1 MTAEGDPDGTDR
13 PDIERT
19 GSRIVYENRWMRVRE
34 DAIRRRDGSAS
45 IYGVI
50 ERADFVVIAP
60 VEPDGA
66 VHLVQQYRY
75 PIGRRSWEFPQGA
88 WGEPGADPALAA
100 RAELR
105 EETGLEAGTLLH
117 AGRLQH
123 VPGML
128 DQRCDVF
135 LARDLTPGAAARE
148 ADEQDMVARRV
159 PRAEFEAM
167 LREGVIDDSVTL
179 AAYGVLKAR
188 GLL

>member
-1 MTAEGDPDGTDR
+1 MTADPDRPADSR
-13 PDIERT
+13 PDIERL
-19 GSRIVYENRWMRVRE
+19 GSRIVYENRWIRVRE
-34 DAIRRRDGSAS
+34 DSIRRRDGSTS
-45 IYGVI
+45 IFGVI
-50 ERADFVVIAP
+50 ERADFVVVAA

-105 EETGLEAGTLLH
+105 EETGLEAATLLH
-117 AGRLQH
+117 AGRIQH

-135 LARDLTPGAAARE
+135 LATGLTQGPTARE
-148 ADEQDMVARRV
+148 AEEQDMVARRV
-159 PRAEFEAM
+159 PRAAFLAM
-167 LREGVIDDSVTL
+167 LRDGTVDDSVTL
-179 AAYGVLKAR
+179 AAYGLLTAR
-188 GLL
+188 GLM